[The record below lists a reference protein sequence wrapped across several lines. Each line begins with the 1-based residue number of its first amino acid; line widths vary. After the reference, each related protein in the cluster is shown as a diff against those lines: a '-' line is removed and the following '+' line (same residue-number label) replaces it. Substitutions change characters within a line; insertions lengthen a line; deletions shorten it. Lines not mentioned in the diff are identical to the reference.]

1 MCITLFLSHPRTRNV
16 VPLNAKDLEQS
27 IATAHLEQGCGT
39 TNVTVKTPKRCVALN
54 PDQMQGNMTNATII
68 GPFGENYGLFRQAK
82 YIFHDG

>member
-1 MCITLFLSHPRTRNV
+1 
-16 VPLNAKDLEQS
+16 
-27 IATAHLEQGCGT
+27 
-39 TNVTVKTPKRCVALN
+39 VTVKTPKRCVALN